1 MIFFFVL
8 PPATML
14 KKRLIIFPKD
24 VQIITG
30 RSERY
35 AQRLLVKIKISFQKE
50 PHQFVTVEEF
60 AAFAG
65 IPKEQIDQYI
75 I

>member
-1 MIFFFVL
+1 MPL
-8 PPATML
+8 TQKAML

-35 AQRLLVKIKISFQKE
+35 SQKLLCKIKESFAKA
-50 PHQFVTVEEF
+50 PHQFVTVDEF
-60 AAFAG
+60 AEFSG
-65 IPKEQIDQYI
+65 IPRDDVDKYLM
-75 I
+75 